1 MGIHPSTH
9 YRRKRQ
15 LDHHGRRSC
24 GPENAGYPGR
34 ANQTSMLVEQQV
46 AALPWASW
54 VRARPGI
61 AAELAPPNWG
71 EITLSTN
78 DVAGAR
84 SPRPLD

>member
-1 MGIHPSTH
+1 
-9 YRRKRQ
+9 
-15 LDHHGRRSC
+15 
-24 GPENAGYPGR
+24 
-34 ANQTSMLVEQQV
+34 MLVEQQV
-46 AALPWASW
+46 AAFALGLLGL
-54 VRARPGI
+54 ARPGI